1 MALNILNP
9 TEQKRVDYLRSS
21 LVLKSPEVETDP
33 AFIFTDGDLLYI
45 LEIATSTHSPKHT
58 ASDLPENEF
67 GFVVLL
73 ARKEVY
79 WRLANATAP
88 FYPLEAEGASL
99 KKNVRF
105 DHYFALL
112 KYVDESYEKM
122 LKAREEADSQMG
134 NGVFTAEL
142 YTSTRSHTLR
152 NKLGLAIGTKVTV
165 MAIGENTLD
174 ISWEVPDTGNFY
186 DYLLYVDTASIYDP
200 YEDVQIRN
208 DATPVFQS
216 YDRLRTKY
224 RVKGLVPGTDYF
236 VCIVARMRNGRNAFD
251 QVTTQTSELV
261 SP

>member
-1 MALNILNP
+1 MALNTI
-9 TEQKRVDYLRSS
+9 EQKRVDYLRNS
-21 LVLKSPEVETDP
+21 LVLKSPDVETDP
-33 AFIFTDGDLLYI
+33 AFKFTDGDLLYI
-45 LEIATSTHSPKHT
+45 LDIATSTHSPKHLT
-58 ASDLPENEF
+58 SDLPEKEF

-142 YTSTRSHTLR
+142 YTSTRNHTLR
-152 NKLGLAIGTKVTV
+152 NKLGLSIGTSVTV
-165 MAIGENTLD
+165 MAVGETTLD
-174 ISWEVPDTGNFY
+174 IVWEVPETGNFY
-186 DYLLYVDTASIYDP
+186 DYLLYVDPVSVFDP
-200 YEDVQIRN
+200 YEDVQIRP
-208 DATPVFQS
+208 DAKPIFQT

-224 RVKGLVPGTDYF
+224 RVKELVPGTEYY

-251 QVTTQTSELV
+251 QTKTATSELV
-261 SP
+261 TP